1 MKTCESSPGASS
13 VHRSPWTAHRGWAG
27 RPCCPAIR
35 WSASETF
42 LAKQRKIK
50 QKKIKRGKEKN
61 REIDEHSS
69 RETDLRN
76 PPDPIANA
84 CEDGP
89 WRQTEVNKNTIDTHI
104 SITVLTLYQ
113 YKFLNLCLNMFYKFH
128 MSFLQ
133 MRPVA
138 TAVTAQMITSCEV
151 VDTGMFGWKGRFSF
165 NYYSFNVLC
174 KSDILRW
181 NIWNI

>member
-1 MKTCESSPGASS
+1 MTTIICSTNYLYIKLLNDDMISPGRKQSKVKTCESSPGASS

-89 WRQTEVNKNTIDTHI
+89 WTQTEINQKPIHTCLHTYFHNFVNIAQW
-104 SITVLTLYQ
+104 SRCQLGCSGSQ
-113 YKFLNLCLNMFYKFH
+113 NLPCSNYRRL
-128 MSFLQ
+128 
-133 MRPVA
+133 
-138 TAVTAQMITSCEV
+138 ICSC
-151 VDTGMFGWKGRFSF
+151 S
-165 NYYSFNVLC
+165 YYMEHA
-174 KSDILRW
+174 KILL
-181 NIWNI
+181 